1 MVRASSTAAL
11 VVFAAVVVGA
21 SCGRAP
27 GGDERTGAG
36 ETTSSAAAWSV
47 AVQPIPSPS
56 GPNSSEP
63 QLTVS
68 NRGVT
73 LSWLERAGAM
83 AQLKFAERTS
93 SGWSQPTTVASGNNW
108 FLSYA
113 DPPTVLRRP
122 DGTLVAS
129 WLIST
134 NPTYEGSDLHVSYSR
149 DNGKTWAQP
158 FMPHHDGTEQQHAF
172 PSFFELPGNG
182 LGVIWLDG
190 RDTQPSEANPEGGPM
205 ALRYAA
211 YDAQWKR
218 TAEGAVDVRACECC
232 STAAAVTAD
241 GVLVAFRDRTEKEI
255 RDIAVARLENGKW
268 TDATPVYNDNWEVY
282 ACPVNGPALSA
293 RGRQAAVAWYTVKA
307 DRGQAYAAFSSDAG
321 RSWGAPIRLD
331 DAASLGRVDIELL
344 DDGSA
349 AATWVEYANGRGQLR
364 LRRVEPSGA
373 KSAAIPVA
381 GVEGGGASGF
391 PRLARYGDGL
401 VFAWT
406 ESAQAAGESES
417 ALTVHTAVAPLPQ

>member
-1 MVRASSTAAL
+1 MRNLTAAL
-11 VVFAAVVVGA
+11 LIFTAVSATA

-27 GGDERTGAG
+27 RSDERTAAG
-36 ETTSSAAAWSV
+36 DSARAATAWSV
-47 AVQPIPSPS
+47 AVQPIASPS

-63 QLTVS
+63 QLTAS
-68 NRGVT
+68 NRGVI
-73 LSWLERAGAM
+73 LSWVERAGAM
-83 AQLKFAERTS
+83 AQLKFAERTP

-122 DGTLVAS
+122 DGMLVAS

-134 NPTYEGSDLHVSYSR
+134 NRIYEGSDLHVSYSQ
-149 DNGKTWAQP
+149 DNGKTWARP
-158 FMPHHDGTEQQHAF
+158 FMPHHDGTQQQHGF

-190 RDTQPSEANPEGGPM
+190 RDTQPSDANPEGGPM

-232 STAAAVTAD
+232 STTAAVTSD

-255 RDIAVARLENGKW
+255 RDIAVVRLENGTW
-268 TDATPVYNDNWEVY
+268 TEATPVHDDNWEVY
-282 ACPVNGPALSA
+282 ACPVNGPVLSA
-293 RGRQAAVAWYTVKA
+293 RGRQAAVAWFTVKD
-307 DRGQAYAAFSSDAG
+307 DRGQAYAAFSGDAG

-331 DAASLGRVDIELL
+331 DVASLGRVDVELL

-349 AATWVEYANGRGQLR
+349 VATWVEYANGGAQFRM
-364 LRRVEPSGA
+364 RRIEPSGA
-373 KSAAIPVA
+373 RSAAITVA
-381 GVEGGGASGF
+381 GVEGGSASGF
-391 PRLARYGDGL
+391 PRLARDGNEL

-406 ESAQAAGESES
+406 ENAQAAGESES
-417 ALTVHTAVAPLPQ
+417 ALTVHTAVARLPQ

>member
-1 MVRASSTAAL
+1 MVRVSSSTALLIL
-11 VVFAAVVVGA
+11 VAVSTIA

-27 GGDERTGAG
+27 RGDERSGTGEIA
-36 ETTSSAAAWSV
+36 TSSATWSV
-47 AVQPIPSPS
+47 AVGPIASPS

-63 QLTVS
+63 QLTAS
-68 NRGVT
+68 TRGT
-73 LSWLERAGAM
+73 ILSWVERAGAV
-83 AQLKFAERTS
+83 AQLKFAELTS
-93 SGWSQPTTVASGNNW
+93 SGWSSPTTVASGTNW

-122 DGTLVAS
+122 DGTLLAS

-134 NPTYEGSDLHVSYSR
+134 NPTYEGSDLYVSYSR
-149 DNGKTWAQP
+149 DNGTTWARP
-158 FMPHHDGTEQQHAF
+158 FMPHHDGSQQQHAF
-172 PSFFELPGNG
+172 ASFFELPGNG

-211 YDAQWKR
+211 YDAQWKQ
-218 TAEGAVDVRACECC
+218 TAEGAVDARACECC
-232 STAAAVTAD
+232 ATSAAVTSD
-241 GVLVAFRDRTEKEI
+241 GVLVAFRDRTEKEM
-255 RDIAVARLENGKW
+255 RDIAVARLENSKW
-268 TDATPVYNDNWEVY
+268 TDATPVHNDNWEVY

-293 RGRQAAVAWYTVKA
+293 RGRQAVVAWYTVKD

-344 DDGSA
+344 DDESA
-349 AATWVEYANGRGQLR
+349 VATWVEFANGRAQFR
-364 LRRVEPSGA
+364 LRRVAPSGT

-381 GVEGGGASGF
+381 GVDGGGASGF
-391 PRLARYGDGL
+391 PRLARYGDEL

-406 ESAQAAGESES
+406 ENAQSAGESDS
-417 ALTVHTAVAPLPQ
+417 TLTVHTAVAHLPQ